1 MTLSLTILFYLFV
14 IRSLLVWWIS
24 PNYWSLKPSKHP
36 KSFSYSYYYSFKAY
50 YTYGQDA
57 NNYYSDYGYQV
68 PQEASLD
75 PFSLSQDR
83 TGGLEAFITA
93 PLVVTAFIAALF
105 GGRSNLIYLTVIKV
119 RSLLMCTSRFC
130 VSVNIQWTG
139 SDESVWDYS
148 ASNQAHKC
156 DCSGERDRDPVKNA
170 ALPSTTE
177 WEWRCLESNYLHTYL
192 LSLHLY
198 KGSRWS

>member
-1 MTLSLTILFYLFV
+1 MRYTQ
-14 IRSLLVWWIS
+14 
-24 PNYWSLKPSKHP
+24 H
-36 KSFSYSYYYSFKAY
+36 SFKAY

-105 GGRSNLIYLTVIKV
+105 GGRSNLIYPTVIKV
-119 RSLLMCTSRFC
+119 RSLLTTRTTTSL
-130 VSVNIQWTG
+130 S
-139 SDESVWDYS
+139 
-148 ASNQAHKC
+148 
-156 DCSGERDRDPVKNA
+156 
-170 ALPSTTE
+170 
-177 WEWRCLESNYLHTYL
+177 RCLL
-192 LSLHLY
+192 LMLTLCWATALA
-198 KGSRWS
+198 GGI